1 MKRPYVICHMMSSVD
16 GKILSANW
24 RDAELTRTFA
34 GYFEQYHDTFTSQA
48 WMCGRITMER
58 DFSGGVQ
65 PELLPAPQPIAREP
79 FIGDA
84 QARSFAIAVDAHGK
98 LGWDANTTGGDHII
112 EVLTEQVSD
121 AYLHYL
127 QRRRISYLFAGATEI
142 DFAAAL
148 EQLAALFPIQT
159 LMLEGGGHLNGSL
172 LNAGLID
179 ELSLL
184 LLPIADGTPRS
195 PTTFEV
201 SEYLRKGPA
210 TRLHLTQVQP
220 LDHDVVWLKYRFRP
234 AAA

>member
-1 MKRPYVICHMMSSVD
+1 MMSSVD

-24 RDAELTRTFA
+24 QDETLFNTFA
-34 GYFEQYHDTFTSQA
+34 GYFEKYHETFISQA

-65 PELLPAPQPIAREP
+65 PDLLPAPQPIARKP
-79 FIGDA
+79 FIGDSNA
-84 QARSFAIAVDAHGK
+84 ASFAIAVDPHGR
-98 LGWDANTTGGDHII
+98 LGWESNTTGGDHII

-121 AYLHYL
+121 EYLYYL
-127 QRRRISYLFAGATEI
+127 QRQRISYLFAGPTTV
-142 DFAAAL
+142 DFASAL
-148 EQLAALFPIQT
+148 EQLASLFPIQT

-184 LLPIADGTPRS
+184 LLPIADGTPKS

-201 SEYLRKGPA
+201 SEYLTKGPA
-210 TRLHLTQVQP
+210 TRLRLSQVQQ
-220 LDHDVVWLKYRFRP
+220 LDNDVVWLKYRF
-234 AAA
+234 AQA

>member
-1 MKRPYVICHMMSSVD
+1 MKRPHVICHMMSSVD

-24 RDAELTRTFA
+24 KDKKLTDTYS
-34 GYFEQYHDTFTSQA
+34 GYFEKYHDTFTSQA

-58 DFSGGVQ
+58 DFSEGAQ
-65 PELLPAPQPIAREP
+65 PDLQPVPHPIDREP

-84 QARSFAIAVDAHGK
+84 QAKSFAVAVDAHGK
-98 LGWDANTTGGDHII
+98 LGWNSNATGGDHIV

-121 AYLHYL
+121 EYLYYL
-127 QRRRISYLFAGATEI
+127 QRQRISYLFAGKKEI
-142 DFAAAL
+142 DFASVL
-148 EQLAALFPIQT
+148 EQLAELFPIKT

-184 LLPIADGTPRS
+184 LLPIADGTPHS

-201 SEYLRKGPA
+201 SDYLKKGPA
-210 TRLHLTQVQP
+210 TRLYLAQIKQ
-220 LDHDVVWLKYRFRP
+220 LDNDVVWLKYRFKEQ
-234 AAA
+234 

>member
-1 MKRPYVICHMMSSVD
+1 MMSTVD

-24 RDAELTRTFA
+24 KDETLTNTFA
-34 GYFEQYHDTFTSQA
+34 GYFEKYHETFTSQA

-65 PELLPAPQPIAREP
+65 PEPQTPPQPISRQP
-79 FIGDA
+79 FIGNKEA
-84 QARSFAIAVDAHGK
+84 TSFAIAVDAHGK
-98 LGWDANTTGGDHII
+98 LGWDSNETGGDHIV

-121 AYLHYL
+121 EYLYYL
-127 QRRRISYLFAGATEI
+127 QNKRISYLFGGEKEL
-142 DFAAAL
+142 DFARVL
-148 EQLAALFPIQT
+148 EQLASLFPIET

-184 LLPIADGTPRS
+184 LLPLADGTPNS

-201 SEYLRKGPA
+201 SEYLTKG
-210 TRLHLTQVQP
+210 QQ
-220 LDHDVVWLKYRFRP
+220 LDNDVVWVKYRFNQ
-234 AAA
+234 

>member
-1 MKRPYVICHMMSSVD
+1 MKRPYIICHMMSSVD

-24 RDAELTRTFA
+24 RDEELTQTFA
-34 GYFEQYHDTFTSQA
+34 GYFEKYHVTFPSQA

-58 DFSGGVQ
+58 DFSGGLA
-65 PELLPAPQPIAREP
+65 PELLPAPHPIAREP

-84 QARSFAIAVDAHGK
+84 NATSFAIAVDAKGK
-98 LGWDANTTGGDHII
+98 LGWESNSTHGDHLV

-121 AYLHYL
+121 EYLYYL
-127 QRRRISYLFAGATEI
+127 QRRGISYLFAGKTDI
-142 DFAAAL
+142 DFASAL
-148 EQLAALFPIQT
+148 HQLATLFPIET

-184 LLPIADGTPRS
+184 LLPIADGTPHS

-201 SEYLRKGPA
+201 SDYLPKGPA
-210 TRLHLTQVQP
+210 TRLHLQQVQQ
-220 LDHDVVWLKYRFRP
+220 LDNDVVWLKYRFI
-234 AAA
+234 AA

>member
-1 MKRPYVICHMMSSVD
+1 MMSSVD

-24 RDAELTRTFA
+24 KDKELTKTFS

-48 WMCGRITMER
+48 WMCGRVTMER

-65 PELLPAPQPIAREP
+65 PDLQPAPHAMGREP

-84 QARSFAIAVDAHGK
+84 QATSFAVAVDAHGK
-98 LGWDANTTGGDHII
+98 LGWDSNATGGDHLVEI
-112 EVLTEQVSD
+112 LTEQASD
-121 AYLHYL
+121 EYLYYL
-127 QRRRISYLFAGATEI
+127 QRQRISYLFAGKEEI
-142 DFAAAL
+142 DFASAL
-148 EQLAALFPIQT
+148 KQLATLFPIQT

-184 LLPIADGTPRS
+184 LLPIADGTAQS

-201 SEYLRKGPA
+201 SDYLKKGPA
-210 TRLHLTQVQP
+210 TRLHLAQVQQ
-220 LDHDVVWLKYRFRP
+220 LDNDVVWLKYRFR
-234 AAA
+234 AV

>member
-1 MKRPYVICHMMSSVD
+1 MKRPHVICHMMSSVD

-24 RDAELTRTFA
+24 QDEDLNNTYS
-34 GYFEQYHDTFTSQA
+34 GYFEKYHETFTSQA

-65 PELLPAPQPIAREP
+65 PKLLPAPHPLAREP
-79 FIGDA
+79 YIGDQHA
-84 QARSFAIAVDAHGK
+84 TSFAIAVDAHGK
-98 LGWDANTTGGDHII
+98 LGWESNTTGGDHII

-121 AYLHYL
+121 DYLYYL
-127 QRRRISYLFAGATEI
+127 QRQKISYLFAGATEV
-142 DFAAAL
+142 DFASVL
-148 EQLAALFPIQT
+148 QQLAKLFPIET

-184 LLPIADGTPRS
+184 VLPIADGTPKS

-201 SEYLRKGPA
+201 SEYLHKGPA
-210 TRLHLTQVQP
+210 TRLYLNEVQQ
-220 LDHDVVWLKYRFRP
+220 LDNDVVWLKYRFKQ
-234 AAA
+234 A

>member
-1 MKRPYVICHMMSSVD
+1 MMSTLD

-24 RDAELTRTFA
+24 KDEDITNTFS
-34 GYFEQYHDTFTSQA
+34 GYFEKYHETFTSQA

-65 PELLPAPQPIAREP
+65 PAPQTPPQPIPREP
-79 FIGDA
+79 FIGNKEA
-84 QARSFAIAVDAHGK
+84 TSFAIAVDAHGR
-98 LGWDANTTGGDHII
+98 LGWDSNETGGDHIV

-121 AYLHYL
+121 DYLYYL
-127 QRRRISYLFAGATEI
+127 QQKKISYLFAGEKEL
-142 DFAAAL
+142 DFALVL
-148 EQLAALFPIQT
+148 EQLAALFPIET

-184 LLPIADGTPRS
+184 LLPLADGTPKS

-201 SEYLRKGPA
+201 SEYLTKGPA
-210 TRLHLTQVQP
+210 TRLHLTQVQQ
-220 LDHDVVWLKYRFRP
+220 LDNDVMWLKYRFNH
-234 AAA
+234 

>member
-1 MKRPYVICHMMSSVD
+1 MKRPHVICHMMSSVD

-24 RDAELTRTFA
+24 KDEELTETFS
-34 GYFEQYHDTFTSQA
+34 GYFEKYHETFTAQA
-48 WMCGRITMER
+48 WICGRVTMER

-65 PELLPAPQPIAREP
+65 PDLQPAPHPIARKP

-84 QARSFAIAVDAHGK
+84 HATSFAIAVDAHGR
-98 LGWDANTTGGDHII
+98 LGWDASTTGGDHIV

-121 AYLHYL
+121 EYLYYL
-127 QRRRISYLFAGATEI
+127 QRQHISYLFAGRTEV
-142 DFAAAL
+142 DFTLAL
-148 EQLAALFPIQT
+148 EQLATLFPIQT

-184 LLPIADGTPRS
+184 LLPIADGTPQS

-201 SEYLRKGPA
+201 SDYLRKGPA
-210 TRLHLTQVQP
+210 TRLYLAEVQQ
-220 LDHDVVWLKYRFRP
+220 LDNDVVWLKYRFK
-234 AAA
+234 AV